1 MRRMGISA
9 VEALR
14 YHTSL
19 ISLSNPSS
27 LDFSIMKHP
36 LCSKALPL
44 PSFLGAPSAGSGGVG
59 PLISV
64 AFVVALLGLRNS
76 HMTTSFS
83 SAGVSIDLDGTWGRD
98 LTVCIRMLP

>member
-1 MRRMGISA
+1 MGISA

-36 LCSKALPL
+36 LCSKALSL
-44 PSFLGAPSAGSGGVG
+44 SSFLGVPSAGSGGVG
-59 PLISV
+59 FLISV
-64 AFVVALLGLRNS
+64 AFVVALIGAQKQPHDHELLLRWGLHRSRWN
-76 HMTTSFS
+76 MG
-83 SAGVSIDLDGTWGRD
+83 A
-98 LTVCIRMLP
+98 